1 MTQTL
6 VDSSLKKKS
15 LSFSH
20 YKDDNPNFE
29 LVSVSE
35 ACEPYF
41 FETIQNLSSF
51 VIDSI
56 EYVHRNALRYDPF
69 EIGALTQIVH
79 FKTQFL
85 SEGENQGD
93 LDFLEYRWTHVF
105 TQIKTCHLII

>member
-1 MTQTL
+1 MN
-6 VDSSLKKKS
+6 V
-15 LSFSH
+15 
-20 YKDDNPNFE
+20 
-29 LVSVSE
+29 
-35 ACEPYF
+35 
-41 FETIQNLSSF
+41 
-51 VIDSI
+51 
-56 EYVHRNALRYDPF
+56 LRYDPF